1 MIGTG
6 LIALCILVAGI
17 AGAVLSLPNDSDMAF
32 MRFKDG
38 EYAAAQEGFERAW
51 RAGDVSINTV
61 MPLVAIHDANARPN
75 QAIKFSSTL
84 SKPGRPTSPHAECSA
99 RSIGRR

>member
-32 MRFKDG
+32 MRFKDS
-38 EYAAAQEGFERAW
+38 E
-51 RAGDVSINTV
+51 
-61 MPLVAIHDANARPN
+61 
-75 QAIKFSSTL
+75 
-84 SKPGRPTSPHAECSA
+84 
-99 RSIGRR
+99 